1 MNGSAR
7 TRYRMPGKPCPFRP
21 YRHELDFLQCKQSWM
36 VGHRWP
42 WYDLASAS
50 MNVRVKQAAPFGNR
64 QALRPSVANGRVR
77 ELEQQENGSSDAD
90 AGVSRWSVMPL
101 RL

>member
-1 MNGSAR
+1 
-7 TRYRMPGKPCPFRP
+7 
-21 YRHELDFLQCKQSWM
+21 
-36 VGHRWP
+36 
-42 WYDLASAS
+42 

-101 RL
+101 RLRADRSSMHRAQRCQSEYLIPGGSNGNEEQGIRHVIVQ